1 MKLIKYWLILDGIIW
16 KIKTLINIGAALLKW
31 GLFYVL
37 VTGVLF
43 TNFVSQLLGQF
54 YPYVFSK
61 KAHYVK
67 KYLLTDR

>member
-1 MKLIKYWLILDGIIW
+1 MGL
-16 KIKTLINIGAALLKW
+16 
-31 GLFYVL
+31 LFYVL

-54 YPYVFSK
+54 YRMFSL
-61 KAHYVK
+61 KAYYAV